1 MKRFLDV
8 SVSAI
13 VLVVFFPIGLLIAGS
28 IILLDPGPVF
38 YRQKRIGQGGKPF
51 YLWKFRTMKVHQ
63 PGEKD
68 YITYGTK
75 DPRITPLGY
84 YLRML
89 KLDEIPQLL
98 NVLKGEMSLVGPR
111 PEVEKYVSLYNDR
124 QKRILALRPGC
135 TDITVLYGHFHDAGL
150 LENPN
155 DDPELFYIHVL
166 MPKKIEHNIY
176 YLDHQSLWLDL
187 KILIGTILLMLRIR
201 SNKPLSHNLTVLG
214 GLLIPYSD

>member
-13 VLVVFFPIGLLIAGS
+13 VLLVFFPLGFLIALS
-28 IILLDPGPVF
+28 IFLSDPGPVF
-38 YRQKRIGQGGKPF
+38 FRQTRIGQGGRPF

-63 PGEKD
+63 PGEKGH
-68 YITYGTK
+68 ITYGTK

-89 KLDEIPQLL
+89 KLDEIPQLF

-111 PEVEKYVSLYNDR
+111 PEVEKYVNFYNAR
-124 QKRILALRPGC
+124 QKRILDLRPGC
-135 TDITVLYGHFHDAGL
+135 TDITVLHGHFHDALL
-150 LENPN
+150 LENSH

-166 MPKKIEHNIY
+166 MPKKIEHNLY
-176 YLDHQSLWLDL
+176 YLEHQSLWLDL
-187 KILIGTILLMLRIR
+187 KILIGTVLLMLRIR
-201 SNKPLSHNLTVLG
+201 RNAPLSQNLSLIG
-214 GLLIPYSD
+214 GPLIL